1 MSKLFI
7 FNTETLSAVFTN
19 HKGKSPL
26 IYASIIF
33 ILMLLA
39 DFYCE
44 AQSPV
49 QLAPPLLKY
58 HSVFFKKAADVEI
71 KFAQQGTQIQ
81 YTLNNQLPTE
91 QSEIYTKSIHI
102 NKSFTTVKAF
112 VSGDGFLP
120 SEIVTAT
127 FIKDGIKIKSVLQS
141 PANKRLQGSGATA
154 LIDNEGGITDMN
166 ASIWLGY
173 QEGDVEINMLLAKKQ
188 ALSSVLIN
196 CLQNQGSWIF
206 LPAQISVFY
215 FDESKQSFELLGEQ
229 LNAPTEKISTASCQ
243 PIIITAAKKKKTKKI
258 KIILKGIK
266 NLPEWHAGKGQPGWL
281 FIDEIKLY

>member
-39 DFYCE
+39 GFYCE

-120 SEIVTAT
+120 SEIVTAS
-127 FIKDGIKIKSVLQS
+127 FIKDGIKIKSVQQS
-141 PANKRLQGSGATA
+141 PANKRFRGSGATA

-166 ASIWLGY
+166 ASTWLGY

-229 LNAPTEKISTASCQ
+229 LNAPTEKISTAFCQ
-243 PIIITAAKKKKTKKI
+243 PIIIAAAKKKKTKKI

>member
-7 FNTETLSAVFTN
+7 FNTEILSAVFTN
-19 HKGKSPL
+19 HKGKSSL
-26 IYASIIF
+26 LYAPIIF

-39 DFYCE
+39 GFYCE

-58 HSVFFKKAADVEI
+58 HSVFFKKAAD
-71 KFAQQGTQIQ
+71 
-81 YTLNNQLPTE
+81 
-91 QSEIYTKSIHI
+91 
-102 NKSFTTVKAF
+102 
-112 VSGDGFLP
+112 
-120 SEIVTAT
+120 
-127 FIKDGIKIKSVLQS
+127 
-141 PANKRLQGSGATA
+141 ANKRFQGSGATA

-166 ASIWLGY
+166 ASTWLGY

-229 LNAPTEKISTASCQ
+229 LNAPNEKISTASCQ
-243 PIIITAAKKKKTKKI
+243 PIIIAAAKKKKTKKI

>member
-1 MSKLFI
+1 MSRLFI
-7 FNTETLSAVFTN
+7 FKTEALTAVFTN
-19 HKGKSPL
+19 HKGKSSL
-26 IYASIIF
+26 LYALMIF
-33 ILMLLA
+33 ILMVLA
-39 DFYCE
+39 GFYCE

-58 HSVFFKKAADVEI
+58 HSVFFKKTTDVEI
-71 KFAQQGTQIQ
+71 KFAQQGTQIH
-81 YTLNNQLPTE
+81 YTLNNQPPTE

-120 SEIVTAT
+120 SEMVTAT
-127 FIKDGIKIKSVLQS
+127 FIKDGIKIKSVQQS
-141 PANKRLQGSGATA
+141 PANARFQGSGAST

-166 ASIWLGY
+166 ASTWLGY
-173 QEGDVEINMLLAKKQ
+173 QQDAVEINMLLEKKQ

-229 LNAPTEKISTASCQ
+229 LNVANEKISTASCQ
-243 PIIITAAKKKKTKKI
+243 PIIIAAPKKISTEKI

-266 NLPEWHAGKGQPGWL
+266 SLPEWHAGKGQPGWL

>member
-1 MSKLFI
+1 MNKLFI

-120 SEIVTAT
+120 SEMVTAT
-127 FIKDGIKIKSVLQS
+127 FIKDGFKIKSVQQS
-141 PANKRLQGSGATA
+141 PANKRFQASGATT

-166 ASIWLGY
+166 ASTWLGY

-229 LNAPTEKISTASCQ
+229 LNAPTEKISTAFCQ
-243 PIIITAAKKKKTKKI
+243 PIIIAAAKKKKTKKI

>member
-1 MSKLFI
+1 MSKQFI
-7 FNTETLSAVFTN
+7 FNTEAVAAVIIN
-19 HKGKSPL
+19 HKHKGSL
-26 IYASIIF
+26 FYAPIFF
-33 ILMLLA
+33 ILLMLA

-49 QLAPPLLKY
+49 QLAPPLLQY
-58 HSVFFKKAADVEI
+58 HSVFFKKATEVEI
-71 KFAQQGTQIQ
+71 KFAQQGTQIH
-81 YTLNNQLPTE
+81 YTLNNQPPTE
-91 QSEIYTKSIHI
+91 QSEIYTKPIHI

-120 SEIVTAT
+120 SDMVTAT
-127 FIKDGIKIKSVLQS
+127 FIKDGFKIKSVQQS
-141 PANKRLQGSGATA
+141 PANTRFQGSGATT

-166 ASIWLGY
+166 ASTWLGY
-173 QEGDVEINMLLAKKQ
+173 QQDAVEINMLLEKKQ

-206 LPAQISVFY
+206 LPAQITVFY

-229 LNAPTEKISTASCQ
+229 LNVANEKISTASCQ
-243 PIIITAAKKKKTKKI
+243 PIIIAAPKKIKTEKI

-266 NLPEWHAGKGQPGWL
+266 SLPEWHVGKGQPGWL
-281 FIDEIKLY
+281 FVDEIKLY